1 MVLAPGFFAS
11 GVRRWHTLAMPLPVR
26 PPMLDD
32 DIYQQGALRRAED
45 RLTTAAATRPAEM
58 AKLGERNRKG
68 QRLATMYSD
77 WAKEQTKSQRER
89 DLTDVDRAIEGYAK
103 SDSAKDDAAPPKVS
117 GADWLAQLGIKS
129 PERNPMLGQ
138 APRGDI
144 GPRYGYDA
152 RGPDTTPEVIDDRAR
167 SSLLQRLL
175 PQQTQTGFAPAPP
188 PIQAPVPERY
198 TASGQAARE
207 NALTPA
213 MLQALG
219 RGNVTG
225 APQVESEPA
234 MAYDL
239 MAGDEQAERNRRM
252 RGVG

>member
-1 MVLAPGFFAS
+1 
-11 GVRRWHTLAMPLPVR
+11 MPLPVR
-26 PPMLDD
+26 PPSIDD

-45 RLTTAAATRPAEM
+45 RLTTAAGTRPAEM
-58 AKLGERNRKG
+58 QRLGERNRRG

-77 WAKEQTKSQRER
+77 WAKEQSKAQRER
-89 DLTDVDRAIEGYAK
+89 DLTDVDRAIEGYSR
-103 SDSAKDDAAPPKVS
+103 SDAAKDDAEPPKVS
-117 GADWLAQLGIKS
+117 GSDWLRQLGVRT

-138 APRGDI
+138 APGSGSERM
-144 GPRYGYDA
+144 YGYDT
-152 RGPDTTPEVIDDRAR
+152 RGPEAIGLGTVLDMRQGA
-167 SSLLQRLL
+167 Q
-175 PQQTQTGFAPAPP
+175 PP
-188 PIQAPVPERY
+188 PIQAPAPERY

-225 APQVESEPA
+225 APQVESDPA

>member
-45 RLTTAAATRPAEM
+45 RLTTASATRPAEM
-58 AKLGERNRKG
+58 QRIGERNRKW

-77 WAKEQTKSQRER
+77 WAKEQAKAQRER

-117 GADWLAQLGIKS
+117 GADWLAQLGIKT

-144 GPRYGYDA
+144 GPMYGYDT
-152 RGPDTTPEVIDDRAR
+152 RGREDIGLGTVLDMRRGA
-167 SSLLQRLL
+167 Q
-175 PQQTQTGFAPAPP
+175 PP
-188 PIQAPVPERY
+188 PIQAPVPY